1 MIPKVSTGWLN
12 HDQTS
17 QFENEIGFFKECLL
31 KTVSLM
37 QTIQD
42 VTHLS
47 SWIVLIKSKILIM
60 IEMVWPVGSD
70 N

>member
-17 QFENEIGFFKECLL
+17 QFENEIGFFKERLL